1 MTYPKLVAGPG
12 QVSGLLSLYSV
23 LLLVHL
29 KGRQEEGRGE
39 KKRREGGRKTL
50 HCSHFMGNKMKSR
63 SS

>member
-39 KKRREGGRKTL
+39 KKRREGGREDIAL
-50 HCSHFMGNKMKSR
+50 RPFHGE
-63 SS
+63 